1 QERDGPLCLFPPVL
15 PRGWTSMATTA
26 SPASPRSCSRRQLV
40 IVDPIVDIITVHY
53 KCVKLWIKMKPRCPA
68 KDGDLEGWRGAGR
81 DVRVRRD
88 LPRAR
93 MPSRYCS
100 FFYLISFLKKSFA
113 LLSDFFLSLFLF
125 MPDEAPP
132 LTRGRRSLRARRNHE
147 TCCRTFCPSDGTV
160 RPTSVP
166 PPSPPASITPPFA

>member
-1 QERDGPLCLFPPVL
+1 
-15 PRGWTSMATTA
+15 MATTA
-26 SPASPRSCSRRQLV
+26 SPASRRSCSRRQLV

-68 KDGDLEGWRGAGR
+68 KDGAELVGMYECVPCACCSTTR
-81 DVRVRRD
+81 
-88 LPRAR
+88 
-93 MPSRYCS
+93 SSYCWKGET
-100 FFYLISFLKKSFA
+100 YLGPA
-113 LLSDFFLSLFLF
+113 C
-125 MPDEAPP
+125 PPAPP

-166 PPSPPASITPPFA
+166 PPSPPASITPFA